1 MHAMR
6 GNAMRSNVA
15 GWLFG
20 SLLLAVGLANLL
32 LVHPVPAMAY
42 ALVALIYLPPAG
54 TWIKRRFGFSIHPLV
69 KVACAIAI
77 VAFTLGVSDL
87 GDMID

>member
-1 MHAMR
+1 MYAR
-6 GNAMRSNVA
+6 RTNAMRSNVA

-20 SLLLAVGLANLL
+20 GVLMAVALANLL
-32 LVHPVPAMAY
+32 LVHPVPAIAY
-42 ALVALIYLPPAG
+42 GLAALIYLPPASASLE
-54 TWIKRRFGFSIHPLV
+54 RRFGFPIHPLV
-69 KVACAIAI
+69 KVACGIAI

>member
-1 MHAMR
+1 MYAR
-6 GNAMRSNVA
+6 RTNATKSNVA

-20 SLLLAVGLANLL
+20 SLLIAVGLANLL
-32 LVHPVPAMAY
+32 VVHPVPAIAY

-54 TWIKRRFGFSIHPLV
+54 AVLKRRFGVSIHPLA

-77 VAFTLGVSDL
+77 LAFTLGVSDL
-87 GDMID
+87 GDMLD